1 MSTPPPSTAPVASLG
16 KAFSFLKPYR
26 LQMAFATVALVFT
39 AGISLLLVQFV
50 RIIVDSGFVAGSSQS
65 LGLAISGFLVV
76 AILQAV
82 GTFARFYCV
91 SWLGERVTADI
102 RRAVFS
108 HLMTLHPGYF
118 EENLSGEIQSRITT
132 DTTLLQTVIGSS
144 VSVALRNFLMLI
156 GGVVFLFITNP
167 KLTSIVLLCIPLV
180 IGPIL
185 IFGRRVRHLSRHSQ
199 DEIANVGAYVGESIQ
214 HIKTV
219 QAYNHQVE
227 DERIFEGHVE
237 AAFKVALARI
247 RSRAFLITI
256 VITLVFGTIAAMIWS
271 GGQAVINGTLS
282 AGELTAFV
290 VYAVIVGSAVGSISQ
305 VIGDL
310 QRAAGATE
318 RLMELLHAPSD
329 ILPPENPVALPMP
342 CKGEIVLDNVTFSY
356 PTRLNTRAIDELVL
370 TIKPG
375 SSVALVGPSGAGKST
390 LFDLILRFYDPA
402 SGRILLDGIDI
413 RQLGMQDLRAQI
425 AIVAQQPAMFT
436 GNVRENIRYGR
447 PSASDA
453 EVEEAAK
460 AAFASEFIE
469 TLPQGYESYLGESGI
484 RLSGGQKQRLAIA
497 RAILRDAPILLLDE
511 ATSALDAESE
521 RKVQIALERLMQNRT
536 TIIIAHR
543 LATVKNV
550 DSIVVMDA
558 GKVIAQGSHSQL
570 IVSSPL
576 YANLAALQFANESGE
591 TGHAS
596 ARDVTAP

>member
-1 MSTPPPSTAPVASLG
+1 MSTDTQPQKAAIASLR
-16 KAFSFLKPYR
+16 KAFGFLRPYR
-26 LQMAFATVALVFT
+26 LQMMFATFALIFT

-65 LGLAISGFLVV
+65 LGLAISGFMVV
-76 AILQAV
+76 AILQAI

-144 VSVALRNFLMLI
+144 VSVALRNLLMLI
-156 GGVVFLFITNP
+156 GGVVFLFISNP

-180 IGPIL
+180 VAPIL
-185 IFGRRVRHLSRHSQ
+185 IFGRRVRHLSRNSQ
-199 DEIANVGAYVGESIQ
+199 DEIANVGAFVSESIQ
-214 HIKTV
+214 YIKTV
-219 QAYNHQVE
+219 QAYNHQLE
-227 DERIFEGHVE
+227 EERIFGERAE
-237 AAFKVALARI
+237 AAFTVALARI

-256 VITLVFGTIAAMIWS
+256 VITLVFGTIAAMIWA
-271 GGQAVINGTLS
+271 GGQAVISGNLT

-318 RLMELLHAPSD
+318 RLMELLEAPSD
-329 ILPPENPVALPMP
+329 ILSPANPKSLPEPFQGKIEFEKVS
-342 CKGEIVLDNVTFSY
+342 FSY
-356 PTRLNTRAIDELVL
+356 PTRLSTKAIDELDLCVE
-370 TIKPG
+370 PG
-375 SSVALVGPSGAGKST
+375 SSVALVGASGAGKST

-402 SGRILLDGIDI
+402 GGRILLDGVET
-413 RQLGMQDLRAQI
+413 RQLSLFDLRSKM

-453 EVEEAAK
+453 EVEAAAE
-460 AAFASEFIE
+460 AAFASEFIAA
-469 TLPQGYESYLGESGI
+469 LPQGYDSYLGESGI

-497 RAILRDAPILLLDE
+497 RAVLSDAPILLLDE

-521 RKVQIALERLMQNRT
+521 RKVQVALERLMQNRT

-550 DSIVVMDA
+550 DKIIVMDA
-558 GKVIAQGSHSQL
+558 GKVVAQGRHNEL
-570 IVSSPL
+570 IASSPL
-576 YANLAALQFANESGE
+576 YANLAALQFANESIDSPDNSISE
-591 TGHAS
+591 PS
-596 ARDVTAP
+596 

>member
-1 MSTPPPSTAPVASLG
+1 MSTPPPLTAPVASLG
-16 KAFSFLKPYR
+16 KAFSFLRPYR
-26 LQMAFATVALVFT
+26 LQMAFATVALIFT

-76 AILQAV
+76 AVLQAV

-167 KLTSIVLLCIPLV
+167 RLTSIVLLCIPLV
-180 IGPIL
+180 VGPIL

-199 DEIANVGAYVGESIQ
+199 DEIANVGAYVSESIQ

-329 ILPPENPVALPMP
+329 ILPPENPVPLPMP
-342 CKGEIVLDNVTFSY
+342 CRGEIVLDNVTFSY
-356 PTRLNTRAIDELVL
+356 PTRLNTRAIDELAL

-402 SGRILLDGIDI
+402 SGRILLDGVDI
-413 RQLGMQDLRAQI
+413 RQLDMQDLRAQI

-453 EVEEAAK
+453 EVEDAAK

-550 DSIVVMDA
+550 DSIIVMEA
-558 GKVIAQGSHSQL
+558 GKVIAQGSHAQL
-570 IVSSPL
+570 IASSPL
-576 YANLAALQFANESGE
+576 YANLAALQFANDNGE
-591 TGHAS
+591 PNHAS
-596 ARDVTAP
+596 SADLTTH

>member
-1 MSTPPPSTAPVASLG
+1 MSTPKPSPATAIASLR
-16 KAFSFLKPYR
+16 KAFGFLRPYR
-26 LQMAFATVALVFT
+26 LQMAFATIALIFT

-76 AILQAV
+76 AILQAI

-108 HLMTLHPGYF
+108 HLLSLHPGYF

-144 VSVALRNFLMLI
+144 VSVALRNILMLI
-156 GGVVFLFITNP
+156 GGVIFLFITNP

-180 IGPIL
+180 IGPIM
-185 IFGRRVRHLSRHSQ
+185 IFGRKVRHLSRHSQ
-199 DEIANVGAYVGESIQ
+199 DEIANVGAYVSESIQ

-219 QAYNHQVE
+219 QAYNHQGE
-227 DERIFEGHVE
+227 DERIFEARVE
-237 AAFKVALARI
+237 SAFTVALARI

-271 GGQAVINGTLS
+271 GGQAVISGDLS

-318 RLMELLHAPSD
+318 RLMELLHAPSN
-329 ILPPENPVALPMP
+329 ILPPENPVALPETFL
-342 CKGEIVLDNVTFSY
+342 GEIRLEDLVFSY
-356 PTRLNTRAIDELVL
+356 PTRLNSRAIDNLDL
-370 TIKPG
+370 IIKPG

-402 SGRILLDGIDI
+402 SGRVVVDGIDI
-413 RQLGMQDLRAQI
+413 RQLKLQDLRSKI

-447 PSASDA
+447 PSATDA

-460 AAFASEFIE
+460 AAFASEFIDE
-469 TLPQGYESYLGESGI
+469 LPQGYESYLGESGI

-521 RKVQIALERLMQNRT
+521 RKVQIALERLMKNRT

-550 DSIVVMDA
+550 DSIIVMEA
-558 GKVIAQGSHSQL
+558 GKVIAQGTHKEL
-570 IVSSPL
+570 IVNSPL
-576 YANLAALQFANESGE
+576 YANLAALQFSNDQGLDE
-591 TGHAS
+591 TEP
-596 ARDVTAP
+596 VNPLV